1 MNKILQIAKHEFLK
15 TVTEKRFIIMTLG
28 FPLFML
34 GIMAISIYFTGV
46 AISGSQTIGYIDHSN
61 LFEFPNNISP
71 NLNIE
76 DIPEIAGANKATP
89 KYTFIKYPD
98 ESTAH
103 KDLLNK
109 KISAYIVIHENYI
122 ETGTIDS
129 YSMSKGILSTS
140 SFYLE
145 DIFIDNLLRGKIDE
159 QLLQRVKDPINL
171 RQYTLNKEGKIQKK
185 SFADM
190 VIPFAFAFIL
200 MITIFTSS
208 GYLLQGI
215 VEEKENRII
224 EILLS
229 SVTPRELLAGKIIGL
244 GSAGLVQITFWLTAG
259 SMGSIFVLPV
269 FITPSIIAIALIYFA
284 LGFLFYASL
293 MAGVGAISNSMRE
306 GQQLASIFSITSI
319 IPLVLMNYLIEKPDS
334 TIAIALSIIPF
345 TAPITSMIRVAVTQ
359 VPLYQ
364 LAISIVILAI
374 STYFV
379 ILLSAKV
386 FRMGLLMYGKR
397 PTIREILRYV

>member
-1 MNKILQIAKHEFLK
+1 
-15 TVTEKRFIIMTLG
+15 
-28 FPLFML
+28 
-34 GIMAISIYFTGV
+34 
-46 AISGSQTIGYIDHSN
+46 
-61 LFEFPNNISP
+61 
-71 NLNIE
+71 
-76 DIPEIAGANKATP
+76 
-89 KYTFIKYPD
+89 
-98 ESTAH
+98 
-103 KDLLNK
+103 
-109 KISAYIVIHENYI
+109 
-122 ETGTIDS
+122 
-129 YSMSKGILSTS
+129 
-140 SFYLE
+140 
-145 DIFIDNLLRGKIDE
+145 IFIDNLLRGKIDE